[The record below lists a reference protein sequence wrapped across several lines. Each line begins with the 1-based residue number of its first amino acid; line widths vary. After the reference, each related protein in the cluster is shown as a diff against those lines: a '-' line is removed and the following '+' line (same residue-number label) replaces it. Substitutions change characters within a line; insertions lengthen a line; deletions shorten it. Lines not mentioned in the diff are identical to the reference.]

1 MIENAKTD
9 SKYFEELQDILIDK
23 LIEVIKICTNEST
36 DVNCVATL
44 TTIFELCHLVMLK
57 LSQEPKLLFL

>member
-9 SKYFEELQDILIDK
+9 SKYFEELQEILINE
-23 LIEVIKICTNEST
+23 LTEVKKICTNESA

-44 TTIFELCHLVMLK
+44 TTIFELCHLVMSK
-57 LSQEPKLLFL
+57 LSQEPKSLFL